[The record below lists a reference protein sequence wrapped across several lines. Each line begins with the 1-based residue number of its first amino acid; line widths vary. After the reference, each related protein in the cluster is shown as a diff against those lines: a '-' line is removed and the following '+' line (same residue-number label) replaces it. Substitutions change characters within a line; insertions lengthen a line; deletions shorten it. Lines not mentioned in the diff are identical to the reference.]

1 MILCILLISEMLRIL
16 FGKMSPVCRQYAGS
30 VRLCSQMKLPT
41 LFDRDG
47 NLVPL
52 DDKMDYFQMFG
63 LERKFNIEVIELS
76 KTFKSLQT
84 NLHPDK
90 VRGLD

>member
-1 MILCILLISEMLRIL
+1 
-16 FGKMSPVCRQYAGS
+16 
-30 VRLCSQMKLPT
+30 MKLPT

-90 VRGLD
+90 VRS